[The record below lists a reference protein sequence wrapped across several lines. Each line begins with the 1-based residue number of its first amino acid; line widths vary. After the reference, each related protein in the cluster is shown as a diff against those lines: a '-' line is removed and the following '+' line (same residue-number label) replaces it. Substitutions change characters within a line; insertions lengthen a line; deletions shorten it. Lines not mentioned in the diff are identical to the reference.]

1 MVATPPKKKKIAYEK
16 KYHNGGGCHFTGPPV
31 EAGDD
36 DGPKDYD
43 LWYQSMDHSVWL
55 PGPKG
60 YVVSKDMEEDPANSF
75 FMS

>member
-1 MVATPPKKKKIAYEK
+1 MMVVAVISWDLQWT
-16 KYHNGGGCHFTGPPV
+16 
-31 EAGDD
+31 GDD
-36 DGPKDYD
+36 DGPKDYN

-60 YVVSKDMEEDPANSF
+60 YVVSEDMEEDPANSF